1 MDANVNLIEAATAN
15 RNNEKGVTTVEY
27 ALMLALVAIAVA
39 VGTPGISAAVLGV
52 FSNMA
57 THL

>member
-1 MDANVNLIEAATAN
+1 MEANVNLIETTTDN
-15 RNNEKGVTTVEY
+15 RKDEKGVTTVEY